1 MKNNK
6 KAKIGFA
13 APLNK
18 LEWENDVQK
27 QLNILQ
33 LSCLL
38 SYSDV
43 GRDVV
48 QSAAEYLN
56 LINSDKCN
64 NKHLED
70 KNSAFRNL
78 IDNMNTLIR
87 YQYYPNNFA
96 EVLPDV
102 IHSITNTLISNMNA
116 GNEYYIGC
124 MLNRYHENFKLKLMQ
139 YGKDLNATLDSII
152 NEVYNIPFEV
162 YPKCGH
168 YRKKDQK
175 VAFDLVDERIIELY
189 SKTLKDAD
197 EVYDTYV
204 NKTFSIYNSKFQ
216 MNITVKDSSK
226 AEHKTVKT
234 LISQPVILELDELKF
249 DDASAIDD
257 VVMSTLLTTMFTK
270 SEKQLKQLVKNTLI
284 QVETYQPDDESNV
297 QAAKNFVVKKFLQID
312 FDKSV
317 RSILYSELN
326 DRFSSNYN
334 LSRLSVQDEMDNDFT
349 YILHKLAN
357 VILAR
362 YEQLEPVYTTYYRI
376 LKECGQD
383 SLKRRTTRQGYNDH
397 LYIQYHDKEKDR
409 NYRIMRITA
418 KSR

>member
-1 MKNNK
+1 MKHNK
-6 KAKIGFA
+6 EVRIRFA

-18 LEWENDVQK
+18 LEWENDVPK

-38 SYSDV
+38 SYDDV
-43 GRDVV
+43 GRSVV
-48 QSAAEYLN
+48 QRAAEYLN
-56 LINSDKCN
+56 LIESGRCDNQHLADK
-64 NKHLED
+64 H
-70 KNSAFRNL
+70 SAFLNL
-78 IDNMNTLIR
+78 IDAMNTIVN
-87 YQYYPNNFA
+87 YKYYPNNVA
-96 EVLPDV
+96 DVLPDV
-102 IHSITNTLISNMNA
+102 IDTITTTLISNINA
-116 GNEYYIGC
+116 GNEYYIGSI
-124 MLNRYHENFKLKLMQ
+124 LNRYYENFKQKLMQ
-139 YGKDLNATLDSII
+139 YGKDLNDTLDSII

-197 EVYDTYV
+197 EVHDTYV
-204 NKTFSIYNSKFQ
+204 TKTFSIYNSKFQ
-216 MNITVKDSSK
+216 MNIIVKDSSK

-349 YILHKLAN
+349 CILHKLAN